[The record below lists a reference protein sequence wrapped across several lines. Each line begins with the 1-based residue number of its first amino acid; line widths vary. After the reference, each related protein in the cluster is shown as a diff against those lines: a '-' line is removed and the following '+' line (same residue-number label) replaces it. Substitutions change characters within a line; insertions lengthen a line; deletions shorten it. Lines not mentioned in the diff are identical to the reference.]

1 MDKVDAAPG
10 RTAWTLAL
18 CFLAA
23 LAEGFD
29 VQSMGVA
36 APRMAPTLALTRDQ
50 LGPVFSASIV
60 GLLVGAVLIGRLA
73 DRVGRRWTL
82 IASLVV
88 LGVFSFATVWAWDLT
103 SLLVIRLLAGLGL
116 GGAMPNLI
124 ALSAE
129 SVGETRRPLIVTLA
143 TAGMPFGAASAGA
156 VAAVA
161 GWRDIFHVGAALPLG
176 LAAVMIAA
184 LPESPR
190 FMAVRSGDA
199 TSGGGGTGAG
209 LPQVL
214 FGQGRAATTLLLWS
228 ASFAALLT
236 LYLLLNWLPTLMSVK
251 GVAATHASLVSM
263 LFNLGGAVGV
273 LTLAPLLDRGR
284 RGWTMGIWYACTAV
298 SLVGLAWAGA
308 DLASAGA
315 AGFAAGAFV
324 SAAPLMLYGLAPG
337 FYAVIMRGAGT
348 GAMVGVGRVGAIL
361 GPLLAAAL
369 LGLGFGAAGVL
380 LALLP
385 LVALAAAATLTLFS
399 RPTVAD

>member
-1 MDKVDAAPG
+1 MDSIDAGPR
-10 RTAWTLAL
+10 RTAWTLGL

-82 IASLVV
+82 IGSLVV
-88 LGVFSFATVWAWDLT
+88 LGVFSFVTVWAWDLR

-129 SVGETRRPLIVTLA
+129 SVGEARRPLIVTLA

-176 LAAVMIAA
+176 LAAAMVAA

-190 FMAVRSGDA
+190 FKAASAAPGEA
-199 TSGGGGTGAG
+199 GAG

-236 LYLLLNWLPTLMSVK
+236 LYLLLNWLPTLMSAK
-251 GVAATHASLVSM
+251 GVAKTHASLVSM
-263 LFNLGGAVGV
+263 LFNLGGAAGV

-284 RGWTMGIWYACTAV
+284 RGRIMAVWYACTAA
-298 SLVGLAWAGA
+298 SLIGLAWAGP

-315 AGFAAGAFV
+315 AGFAAGAFT
-324 SAAPLMLYGLAPG
+324 SAAPLMMYGLAPG
-337 FYAVIMRGAGT
+337 FYAVVMRGSGT

-369 LGLGFGAAGVL
+369 LGLGFGANGVL
-380 LALLP
+380 MALLP
-385 LVALAAAATLTLFS
+385 LVAVAAIATLTLFG